1 MSLSQRYAALGIA
14 ALFALQYF
22 WHGFLLPNGP
32 ASGWVIASL
41 YALPI
46 VPAVILLLLGHRR
59 APYWGA
65 VAALLYF
72 SHGVM
77 EAWADP
83 ESRPLALTEVAV
95 SVWLIVAYGWDG
107 LQARLAKR
115 KLSARDV

>member
-1 MSLSQRYAALGIA
+1 MTLSQRYAALGIV
-14 ALFALQYF
+14 ALFALQFF
-22 WHGFLLPNGP
+22 WHGLLLP
-32 ASGWVIASL
+32 SGWLIAAL

-46 VPAVILLLLGHRR
+46 LPAVALLLFRHRR
-59 APYWGA
+59 AAYWGA

-83 ESRPLALTEVAV
+83 AARPLALTETTL

-107 LQARLAKR
+107 LQARMAKR
-115 KLSARDV
+115 KLPARDV